1 MSFGRAFKQT
11 YEIYIEWVQERGGLL
26 VNGTWRP
33 VEIRVGNDMS
43 EAENVRAV
51 FERHVYDGVNLWLST
66 YSSGLS
72 LVAAD
77 VANSSGS
84 LLIANSAS
92 STAIT
97 RDRPT
102 VFNVNPPARN
112 YMRGSFEALA
122 ASGIGTIAG
131 FYEASG
137 GPRAVCRPL
146 QDLASEYN
154 MTLLSNREIPFSAN
168 GSVVKDLVAG
178 LKSERPDAVFGCVY
192 EQVCH
197 EFVEEMLEQQ
207 FEPKAV
213 IFTVCV
219 TSDSISQ
226 LGAKGRWLTGV
237 TSWLPSMPHQSE
249 ETGFSAAEFGA
260 LYRSKYTEDP
270 PYQAAAAWAAI
281 VSLGR
286 AVEMANSTEPA
297 VVSAQLQ
304 RLDLETL
311 YGRVSFD
318 EHGQTPMN
326 FKAVQLQE
334 VGMPPAV
341 VSPLHKAVAPLCPDS
356 SFSLWDRSLRVRR
369 CIFCPPGGS
378 LDQDGVCL
386 PCAPGKVSITAGQM
400 ACTNCSAG
408 YYADSMGQSRC
419 EICPVGTF
427 SSSSGLTQC
436 TNCTAGLFNNEAA
449 QTSCRSCAPGTIS
462 TEDAASKCTPC
473 SSGEY
478 APSFGMTFCSQCQAG
493 FTTFMEGSSAEE
505 QCVCP
510 KDSYRDG
517 DTCTACGFLQLGAA
531 KGLRH
536 RQTTARDGAEAK
548 SVCSMSPERL
558 PTGLRCSVAGA
569 TATAGLLFT
578 AAGPA
583 LVWAY
588 TQRIRRRLKA
598 AEERHKAVLE
608 SKVTEGVGS
617 ITELAH
623 CMVLTRADI
632 FMDLS
637 FEQLGKEG
645 MPPPKIEE
653 EEEEDEEEE
662 EEEEEKEE
670 VESEALRRRFA
681 IRKKLVPLAG
691 IVFLSYQWLS
701 WNRHGPNATQFEAMR
716 QAVARYAESMELTVS
731 EVYVWLDVLSIP
743 QHHKGVQLLAV
754 NSLYTYASSADALL
768 IVAPDSVHAETG
780 QVANLQTYKS
790 RVWTRME
797 QIAHLT
803 AHDLSSML
811 ISSET
816 GLEPVTEQWVRDVV
830 RLFDGEMTCCRLN
843 HHGKDICDKETL
855 VVPLLGVWFVLRSWM
870 DQKPTGEDNLEAPKG
885 AQLVYRLMRDQ
896 MDTVF
901 PPTPSTCR
909 WFQFNTKAGIEER
922 VPWMRATIVVR
933 SCSGVWQVST
943 PRRGSTIVYIP
954 VPQRPRLHVRAN

>member
-1 MSFGRAFKQT
+1 MNFGRAFKQT

-51 FERHVYDGVNLWLST
+51 FERHVYDGVSLWLST

-77 VANSSGS
+77 VANSSGA
-84 LLIANSAS
+84 LLVAQSAA

-97 RDRPT
+97 KDRPT

-112 YMRGSFEALA
+112 YMRGSFEALV

-131 FYEASG
+131 FYEDSG
-137 GPRAVCRPL
+137 GPRAVCSPL

-154 MTLLSNREIPFSAN
+154 MTLLSNQEIPLSAN

-178 LKSERPDAVFGCVY
+178 LKAARPDAVFGCVY

-197 EFVEEMLEQQ
+197 SFVEEMLEQQ

-213 IFTVCV
+213 IFTACV

-226 LGAKGRWLTGV
+226 LGSKGRWLTAV

-297 VVSAQLQ
+297 MVSAQLQ

-318 EHGQTPMN
+318 EHGQTPMD

-334 VGMPPAV
+334 VGKPPVV
-341 VSPLHKAVAPLCPDS
+341 VSPLHKAVAPLRLMPSSSERQCASEAPSAYGNDESGTCVRCPDS
-356 SFSLWDRSLRVRR
+356 SFSLWNRSLRVRR

-378 LDQDGVCL
+378 LDQDGVCS
-386 PCAPGKVSITAGQM
+386 PCAPGKVSITAGQR

-408 YYADSMGQSRC
+408 YYAEAMGQSRC
-419 EICPVGTF
+419 EICPVGMF

-478 APSFGMTFCSQCQAG
+478 APNFGMTSCSQCQAG
-493 FTTFMEGSSAEE
+493 FTTFMEGSSAKE
-505 QCVCP
+505 QCTLAHTLLVFAHALLP
-510 KDSYRDG
+510 
-517 DTCTACGFLQLGAA
+517 DT
-531 KGLRH
+531 
-536 RQTTARDGAEAK
+536 
-548 SVCSMSPERL
+548 
-558 PTGLRCSVAGA
+558 
-569 TATAGLLFT
+569 LLFT

-608 SKVTEGVGS
+608 SKVKEGVDS

-623 CMVLTRADI
+623 PMVVTRADI

-637 FEQLGKEG
+637 FEQIGELHEG
-645 MPPPKIEE
+645 ARDRGILTYMDSKSSIHAHWKQEPN
-653 EEEEDEEEE
+653 
-662 EEEEEKEE
+662 
-670 VESEALRRRFA
+670 SR
-681 IRKKLVPLAG
+681 

-701 WNRHGPNATQFEAMR
+701 WNRHGPNTTQFEAMR
-716 QAVARYAESMELTVS
+716 QAVARYAESMELTPS

-743 QHHKGVQLLAV
+743 QYHKGVQLLAV

-797 QIAHLT
+797 QIAHMT
-803 AHDLSSML
+803 AHDLGSML
-811 ISSET
+811 IFSET

-870 DQKPTGEDNLEAPKG
+870 DQKPTGEDSLEAPPG

-901 PPTPSTCR
+901 PPT
-909 WFQFNTKAGIEER
+909 FQFNTKAGFEER
-922 VPWMRATIVVR
+922 ELFGSLIEHLESHLHVLMSDSDVALRSEEVLRTPRASLR
-933 SCSGVWQVST
+933 SCVSNE
-943 PRRGSTIVYIP
+943 SEEDADVI
-954 VPQRPRLHVRAN
+954 QM

>member
-84 LLIANSAS
+84 LLVAHSAS

-341 VSPLHKAVAPLCPDS
+341 VSPLHKAVAPLRLMPSSSERQCASEAPSAFGNDESGTCVRCPDS
-356 SFSLWDRSLRVRR
+356 SFSLWNRSLRVRR

-427 SSSSGLTQC
+427 SSCSGLTQC

-517 DTCTACGFLQLGAA
+517 DTCTACGFLQ
-531 KGLRH
+531 
-536 RQTTARDGAEAK
+536 TTARDGAE
-548 SVCSMSPERL
+548 VISM
-558 PTGLRCSVAGA
+558 
-569 TATAGLLFT
+569 TAAMLLFT

-588 TQRIRRRLKA
+588 TQRIHRRLKA

-637 FEQLGKEG
+637 FEQIGELHEG
-645 MPPPKIEE
+645 ARDRGILTYMDSKSSIQAHWNREPN
-653 EEEEDEEEE
+653 
-662 EEEEEKEE
+662 
-670 VESEALRRRFA
+670 SR
-681 IRKKLVPLAG
+681 

-716 QAVARYAESMELTVS
+716 QAVARYAESMELPVS

-754 NSLYTYASSADALL
+754 KSLYTYASSADALL

-803 AHDLSSML
+803 AHDLGSML

-901 PPTPSTCR
+901 PPT
-909 WFQFNTKAGIEER
+909 FQFNTKAGIEER
-922 VPWMRATIVVR
+922 ELFGSLIEHLESHLQVLMSDSDMALRTEEVLRTPRASLR
-933 SCSGVWQVST
+933 SCV
-943 PRRGSTIVYIP
+943 
-954 VPQRPRLHVRAN
+954 ANEHEEDADVIQM